1 MKRELKSNKTEKKG
15 FNKKGRGNL
24 NFRSINNYQID
35 KIPNDNLYKNDNL
48 YSIDILNFPKI
59 KKLLLNYFITIITKK
74 IK

>member
-48 YSIDILNFPKI
+48 YSIDKNFEFPQNQEI
-59 KKLLLNYFITIITKK
+59 TFI
-74 IK
+74 